1 MNLAMNLASWR
12 APCGAG
18 PFGRMPLGLVLTA
31 LSTGCAVPAAPG
43 QAFLGMIT
51 PYRIDIVQGNAVTRE
66 QIAQVR
72 PGMSRAQVRDL
83 LGSPMISDAFHADR
97 WDYLFTLRRPGAE
110 PVRRH
115 VVAHFQGDTLKKLDT
130 PADLPDEDQFVA
142 SIAPPKGKFEP
153 RPLELSDAQRKA
165 LPAPPAAKAEAP
177 APSPPN
183 KTYPPLETP

>member
-66 QIAQVR
+66 QIAQRLGCSVR
-72 PGMSRAQVRDL
+72 
-83 LGSPMISDAFHADR
+83 
-97 WDYLFTLRRPGAE
+97 T
-110 PVRRH
+110 
-115 VVAHFQGDTLKKLDT
+115 
-130 PADLPDEDQFVA
+130 VA
-142 SIAPPKGKFEP
+142 SHWSFAREWLRESIEGWQE
-153 RPLELSDAQRKA
+153 
-165 LPAPPAAKAEAP
+165 
-177 APSPPN
+177 
-183 KTYPPLETP
+183 